1 MVKTMC
7 HIFSSSLAIDD
18 TLSYNAIRGIIFVVG
33 SVTEEVVVRW
43 FWGGSQLLGTTENL
57 WTVQLKVSIY

>member
-18 TLSYNAIRGIIFVVG
+18 NAIRGIIFVVG

-57 WTVQLKVSIY
+57 WTVQLKVLIY